1 MIRILFVCLGNICR
15 SPMAEFVM
23 KDLIDKKNLTEEF
36 YISSAATSE
45 EEIGNPVHHGTR
57 NKLRELG
64 ISTAGKYAVQL
75 KKKDYGDYDYI
86 LGMEH
91 RNIAGIM
98 RIVGSDPKGKVKR
111 LLDYSPNPRD
121 IADPWYTG
129 DFDTTYNDVKEG
141 CETFLDMILK
151 SESVN

>member
-1 MIRILFVCLGNICR
+1 MIKILFVCLGNICR

-23 KDLIDKKNLTEEF
+23 KDLIDKKNLTKEF
-36 YISSAATSE
+36 HISSAATSA

-64 ISTAGKYAVQL
+64 ISTAGKYAVQM
-75 KKKDYGDYDYI
+75 KKKDYGNYDYI
-86 LGMEH
+86 LGMEQ
-91 RNIAGIM
+91 RNVAGIM
-98 RIVGSDPKGKVKR
+98 RIVGSDPKGKIKR

-121 IADPWYTG
+121 IADPWFTG

-141 CETFLDMILK
+141 CETLLDTILK
-151 SESVN
+151 SEGIN